1 MINAADSAQASAQ
14 VRERARVELQQ
25 VVTRRWPSIKG
36 FVRAAAAAAGRE
48 MRARLKSGPESARTA
63 FFSRNRRRF
72 FSLARGLFSGCGAA
86 ELCVMERERVGGDF
100 GRVSAWIN
108 GVWPG

>member
-1 MINAADSAQASAQ
+1 M
-14 VRERARVELQQ
+14 
-25 VVTRRWPSIKG
+25 
-36 FVRAAAAAAGRE
+36 RAAAAAAGRE

-86 ELCVMERERVGGDF
+86 ELCVMERERGWEGISGGLVRGLTVC
-100 GRVSAWIN
+100 GRDEAGLFWC
-108 GVWPG
+108 GLMRC